1 MIPWDP
7 FLLHFYRDIYPSHS
21 HFFVMLLYKVSKENM
36 YFPYSRK
43 SYLHLLIIRDSESDI
58 AGKLSLKSL
67 NVLTFFFFRA
77 NILTL
82 FMSQSRNRTSTAESW
97 TTSWGAQELDRGGR
111 LSRNMLM
118 GKKLMKW
125 YPVNIGITSLV
136 LRGQLRIMWA
146 GLGLEG
152 TWDTCLNSWK
162 LLSSWTRQW

>member
-1 MIPWDP
+1 MGSFFTPLLSWYLSIP
-7 FLLHFYRDIYPSHS
+7 LSL
-21 HFFVMLLYKVSKENM
+21 FVMLLCKVCKENM
-36 YFPYSRK
+36 SFPYLRK
-43 SYLHLLIIRDSESDI
+43 SDLHLLIIRDSESDI
-58 AGKLSLKSL
+58 AWKLSLKSL
-67 NVLTFFFFRA
+67 NVLTFFFFRV

-111 LSRNMLM
+111 LTRNMLM
-118 GKKLMKW
+118 TKMKW
-125 YPVNIGITSLV
+125 YSVNIGVTSLV